1 MMFDVSVFFS
11 DQQLLRIPMS
21 SLHILHLNWST
32 MPAELKPWGRLWGCA
47 IESHMQRV
55 GRWITPPNW
64 SWKQWVEQLNEFCVI
79 RWTWVGQTEKTTKPV
94 DWQHATTSTR
104 LLHLHLLCHLFFN
117 SGGSKNIFLSRPI
130 NVTGTW
136 KCCFVEL
143 LILTQTWLENHS
155 GKTAWFLARPI
166 TQCHESGRI
175 ALEFPST
182 YESSNL
188 FTQHAACAVWFPC
201 KQCRQV
207 LPQRAADRC
216 YAATRS
222 AVDVLPNLQQVFQAF
237 HTENDCELP
246 SS

>member
-1 MMFDVSVFFS
+1 MGTTV
-11 DQQLLRIPMS
+11 
-21 SLHILHLNWST
+21 
-32 MPAELKPWGRLWGCA
+32 
-47 IESHMQRV
+47 
-55 GRWITPPNW
+55 RWITPPNW
-64 SWKQWVEQLNEFCVI
+64 SWKQGVEQLNEFCVI
-79 RWTWVGQTEKTTKPV
+79 RWTWVGQTEKNNQASWLTARDDFYTFAV
-94 DWQHATTSTR
+94 
-104 LLHLHLLCHLFFN
+104 CIFFVIFFLAVAVP
-117 SGGSKNIFLSRPI
+117 KKIFLSRPI

-143 LILTQTWLENHS
+143 LILTQTWLENQS
-155 GKTAWFLARPI
+155 SKTAWFLARPI

-237 HTENDCELP
+237 HTENDCEFP
-246 SS
+246 IS

>member
-1 MMFDVSVFFS
+1 MDLGWPNRKNNQASWLTARDDFYTFAVCIFF
-11 DQQLLRIPMS
+11 
-21 SLHILHLNWST
+21 
-32 MPAELKPWGRLWGCA
+32 
-47 IESHMQRV
+47 
-55 GRWITPPNW
+55 
-64 SWKQWVEQLNEFCVI
+64 VI
-79 RWTWVGQTEKTTKPV
+79 
-94 DWQHATTSTR
+94 
-104 LLHLHLLCHLFFN
+104 FFLAVAVP
-117 SGGSKNIFLSRPI
+117 KKIFLSRPI

-143 LILTQTWLENHS
+143 LILTQTWLENQS
-155 GKTAWFLARPI
+155 SKTAWFLARPI

-237 HTENDCELP
+237 HTENDCEFP
-246 SS
+246 IS